1 MGRATIQGGLVEG
14 KRDGSNV
21 SFTSGCDD
29 GVMRI
34 LLTLT
39 PLLALGACAAAA
51 PQWHGGLTGVD
62 CSFTRSQQG
71 RPYCNV
77 HEPPPERPSYCTRS
91 LGTIDCWSNPAAL
104 PGPPREV
111 ADQVRSLTGEQERRR
126 TQALPL
132 F

>member
-1 MGRATIQGGLVEG
+1 
-14 KRDGSNV
+14 
-21 SFTSGCDD
+21 
-29 GVMRI
+29 MRI
-34 LLTLT
+34 LLRLLPLATLA
-39 PLLALGACAAAA
+39 ALGACAAAA

-62 CSFTRSQQG
+62 CSTSRLQQG

-77 HEPPPERPSYCTRS
+77 HEPPPDRPPYCTRS
-91 LGTIDCWSNPAAL
+91 LGAIECWSNPAAL

-111 ADQVRSLTGEQERRR
+111 ADGMRTLTPEQERWR